1 MLVSAHAVLGS
12 DFHPGEYAGRGSQ
25 DVQQHPRDRF
35 TTASRALCIVK
46 QPSTGNSVASTLLE
60 QGSAKGPREAR

>member
-12 DFHPGEYAGRGSQ
+12 DFHPREYAGRGSQ

-35 TTASRALCIVK
+35 TTASRAMCVVK
-46 QPSTGNSVASTLLE
+46 QPSTGSVASTLLE